1 MASLHLTHLH
11 QRWLLFFLFFPST
24 LASFTEHVRRFCYF
38 FPSSSCQSYSRLTCR
53 PVTITLLQQHHRH
66 DISPKSITITI
77 ITPCSSSSPSMI
89 QAKLCAYIPTLS
101 RQVSNPPLRSSSR
114 AFPSHPSTRFRL
126 FLRRRRRRRPR
137 TRTRAVMAGGRV
149 RIGGIGG
156 FLRVE
161 DGS

>member
-89 QAKLCAYIPTLS
+89 QAKTLRLHSNAFSPGLKSPTS
-101 RQVSNPPLRSSSR
+101 IVIASVSVPSFYSLPPLSSPSSSSSTTNKNASGHGR
-114 AFPSHPSTRFRL
+114 RKSKDRRYWGFPES
-126 FLRRRRRRRPR
+126 
-137 TRTRAVMAGGRV
+137 
-149 RIGGIGG
+149 
-156 FLRVE
+156 
-161 DGS
+161 